1 VFQII
6 CSETEAV
13 LQEPSFEE
21 VELSTLTVVLEQ
33 EELTV
38 SSELE
43 LFNAA
48 QRWATRECIRK
59 GMSQFLVLN

>member
-21 VELSTLTVVLEQ
+21 VELSTLTALLEQ
-33 EELTV
+33 DELAV

-43 LFNAA
+43 LFNAV
-48 QRWATRECIRK
+48 QRWATRECVRK
-59 GMSQFLVLN
+59 GMSQFLLQN